1 MPRSSSWAVLALCL
15 AAAVP
20 AGTAAA
26 APRAAAPPTTLQP
39 VLGCGRSDDG
49 DKSETSVS
57 FAGLPAA
64 NDVVVGV
71 PGAERDGRS
80 KAGTVEVRY
89 ACDAV
94 EGTQELQLPTPHKGD
109 RFGAAVTVAHLNGD
123 VYDDLV
129 VGVPGLDVGKA
140 DDAGGVATFLGSPQ
154 GLVYS
159 QTLTQ
164 SSAGVPGSAQAGA
177 HFGATFD
184 FDFDSWWDSD
194 GFDGLLAVGAPDKD
208 VHGVEDAGA
217 VVLMT
222 TLLNVRP
229 EVRLERT
236 LDSPG
241 VPGKPGKGDHLGAA
255 IDLGRGAYGLPGRKV
270 DGHARAGAVLTGR
283 RDNGQGLELVTQ
295 DTKGFAGKAEKGDA
309 FGSSLAGGWIGVPGE
324 DLAGKTDAGLVQS
337 LRDGDVISL
346 STVDVP
352 GSPRRGDRLGAS
364 LAVWVAPE
372 YDPRSVRV
380 LAGMPGR
387 RVAGFAG
394 AGALLSFKYIAL
406 GSPRI
411 SFPSVTDM
419 PDPQEDAHFGSAA
432 TRSSNQVVVSAPGAD
447 AGRGRAAVYD
457 STDPRNP
464 LDLQG
469 QWTQAAGAARKNGY
483 GTALGGIPRG

>member
-26 APRAAAPPTTLQP
+26 APRAAAPPTNLQP
-39 VLGCGRSDDG
+39 VLGCGLSDGG
-49 DKSETSVS
+49 DKSQSSVS

-64 NDVVVGV
+64 NDVVVGA
-71 PGAERDGRS
+71 PGAERGGRS
-80 KAGTVEVRY
+80 RAGTVEVRY

-94 EGTQELQLPTPHKGD
+94 EGTQELQLPTPHTGD

-140 DDAGGVATFLGSPQ
+140 DDAGGIATFLGSPQ
-154 GLVYS
+154 GLVYN

-177 HFGATFD
+177 HFGAVLD
-184 FDFDSWWDSD
+184 FDADSWWDSD
-194 GFDGLLAVGAPDKD
+194 GFDGRIGVGAPDKD
-208 VHGVEDAGA
+208 VHGVKDAGA
-217 VVLMT
+217 VVIMT

-241 VPGKPGKGDHLGAA
+241 VPGKPGRGDHLGAA

-283 RDNGQGLELVTQ
+283 RDDGQGFELVTQ
-295 DTKGFAGKAEKGDA
+295 DTKGFAGAAEKGDA

-324 DLAGKTDAGLVQS
+324 DLDGRTDAGLVQS
-337 LRDGDVISL
+337 LRDGDAVSL
-346 STVDVP
+346 ATDGFP
-352 GSPRRGDRLGAS
+352 GSPQRGDRLGAS
-364 LAVWVAPE
+364 LAVWVPLGYAPT
-372 YDPRSVRV
+372 SVRV

-387 RVAGFAG
+387 KVAGVTG
-394 AGALLSFKYIAL
+394 AGALLAFKHIAS

-411 SFPSVTDM
+411 SFPSVAGM
-419 PDPQEDAHFGSAA
+419 PDPQKDAHFGTAA
-432 TRSSNQVVVSAPGAD
+432 TRASNQVVVGAPGAD
-447 AGRGRAAVYD
+447 SGRGRAAVYD
-457 STDPRNP
+457 TENPQNP
-464 LDLQG
+464 LALQG
-469 QWTQAAGAARKNGY
+469 QWTQAAGAGRKNGY